1 MQMSR
6 VEVQPERV
14 VTMPIGRY
22 FLSVGTALL
31 AVLFL
36 ADACF
41 PNSQPDA
48 LGRSGRN
55 LDKSIIRITST
66 KKWPER
72 IDFDTHLPTVVTTGS
87 SNVSAASTV
96 GLREDL
102 KRRPAS

>member
-1 MQMSR
+1 
-6 VEVQPERV
+6 
-14 VTMPIGRY
+14 MPIGRY

-55 LDKSIIRITST
+55 LDKSIIRTTST

-87 SNVSAASTV
+87 SNVPAASTL

>member
-55 LDKSIIRITST
+55 LDKSIIRIAST

-72 IDFDTHLPTVVTTGS
+72 IDFDTHLPTGRHNRIVERTGS
-87 SNVSAASTV
+87 IDCRIA
-96 GLREDL
+96 
-102 KRRPAS
+102 RRP

>member
-1 MQMSR
+1 M
-6 VEVQPERV
+6 EVQPERV
-14 VTMPIGRY
+14 GTMPIGRY

-41 PNSQPDA
+41 PNPQADA

-55 LDKSIIRITST
+55 VDKSTIRITST
-66 KKWPER
+66 QKWPER
-72 IDFDTHLPTVVTTGS
+72 INFDTRLPAAVTTGS
-87 SNVSAASTV
+87 SNAPAASTV

-102 KRRPAS
+102 KRQPAS

>member
-6 VEVQPERV
+6 MEVQPEW
-14 VTMPIGRY
+14 VTAMPIGRY

-31 AVLFL
+31 AALFL

-48 LGRSGRN
+48 LGGSGRSV
-55 LDKSIIRITST
+55 DKSTIRITST
-66 KKWPER
+66 QKWPER
-72 IDFDTHLPTVVTTGS
+72 IDFDTRLPPAVTTGP
-87 SNVSAASTV
+87 SNAPAASTV

-102 KRRPAS
+102 KRQPAS

>member
-1 MQMSR
+1 
-6 VEVQPERV
+6 
-14 VTMPIGRY
+14 MPIGRY

-72 IDFDTHLPTVVTTGS
+72 IDFDTLLPTVRHNRIVERTGS
-87 SNVSAASTV
+87 IDCRIA
-96 GLREDL
+96 
-102 KRRPAS
+102 RRP

>member
-1 MQMSR
+1 
-6 VEVQPERV
+6 
-14 VTMPIGRY
+14 MPIGRY

-87 SNVSAASTV
+87 SNDRQHRLYDCEKTLND
-96 GLREDL
+96 G
-102 KRRPAS
+102 RRHK